1 MFFASANTQNIII
14 TYQVVSKWLQL
25 KLFLAA
31 VVVLYLLYLIILYSV
46 HS

>member
-1 MFFASANTQNIII
+1 MFIASANTQNIKI
-14 TYQVVSKWLQL
+14 TYLVVSKWAQL
-25 KLFLAA
+25 RLFLA